1 MSQAR
6 RRRAGAE
13 VPAERLLLWVLLR
26 DRSWIPKAA
35 AEVPA
40 EWFETPVLRELYEAM
55 LRSPENVQSAV
66 FLEQLSPLAQK
77 ALARVDGYEAKY
89 GLPDLDRAFVDAC
102 RSLEA
107 RPLRKK
113 LDEIKALREE
123 KRITADNFETIVN
136 EEREIKHKLSAI
148 FPEELLKRKL
158 RRGDV
163 DAR

>member
-1 MSQAR
+1 M
-6 RRRAGAE
+6 
-13 VPAERLLLWVLLR
+13 LLWVLLR

-66 FLEQLSPLAQK
+66 FLEQLSPLAQR
-77 ALARVDGYEAKY
+77 AFLRVDGFEAKY
-89 GLPDLDRAFVDAC
+89 GMPDLDRAFVDAC

-113 LDEIKALREE
+113 LDELTALREG
-123 KRITADNFETIVN
+123 KRITADNFETIVR
-136 EEREIKHKLSAI
+136 EEREIKDKLSAI
-148 FPEELLKRKL
+148 FPEELLKRKM

>member
-1 MSQAR
+1 VVPVR
-6 RRRAGAE
+6 RRRAGLE
-13 VPAERLLLWVLLR
+13 VAAERLLLWVMLR

-35 AEVPA
+35 TEVPV

-55 LRSPENVQSAV
+55 LRSPENVQSAI
-66 FLEQLSPLAQK
+66 FLEHLSPLAQK

-89 GLPDLDRAFVDAC
+89 GSPDLDRAFVDAC

-113 LDEIKALREE
+113 LDEIKALRDG
-123 KRITADNFETIVN
+123 RSITAENFDTIVQ
-136 EEREIKHKLSAI
+136 EEREIRNKLSAI